1 MMRFGNCG
9 SGFGGMGFMGG
20 GFWLYSIIILLIIIA
35 AVYLINNN
43 HNHRNKV
50 SALEVLNQEYA
61 KGNVSDDDYK
71 KRKENLN
78 S

>member
-1 MMRFGNCG
+1 MMGFENCRA
-9 SGFGGMGFMGG
+9 GFGGMGFMGG
-20 GFWLYSIIILLIIIA
+20 GFWLYGIIILLAIILV
-35 AVYLINNN
+35 VYLINNN
-43 HNHRNKV
+43 HNNRNKV

-61 KGNVSDDDYK
+61 KGHVSDDDYK